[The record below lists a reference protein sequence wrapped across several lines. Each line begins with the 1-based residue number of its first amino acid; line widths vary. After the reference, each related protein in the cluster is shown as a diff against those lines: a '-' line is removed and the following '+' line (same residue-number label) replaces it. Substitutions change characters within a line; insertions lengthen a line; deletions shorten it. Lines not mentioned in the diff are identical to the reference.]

1 MAEYLVWIDCEMTGL
16 NLEVDELCEIAVV
29 VTDEQ
34 LKPVHEGLQIVIRPS
49 EAALASMGEF
59 VTQMHTESGL
69 ITELAS
75 GVLVAEAER
84 QVLEYVKGW
93 VPLERTAPLAGN
105 SIGTDRMFLVKQMP
119 ELEKHLHYRNV
130 DVSSLKELARRWYP
144 RTYFNMPK
152 KTGGHRALA
161 DILESI
167 QELRYYR
174 ETILVPVPGP
184 DSTAA
189 RAAAVRI

>member
-1 MAEYLVWIDCEMTGL
+1 MSDYLVWIDCEMTGL

-29 VTDEQ
+29 ITDEQ
-34 LKPVHEGLQIVIRPS
+34 LVPVDAGLQIVIQPS
-49 EAALASMGEF
+49 EKALQNMNEF
-59 VTQMHTESGL
+59 VTAMHTESGL

-75 GVLVAEAER
+75 GVAVSEAES
-84 QVLEYVKGW
+84 QVLSYVKQW
-93 VPLERTAPLAGN
+93 VPTERTAPLAGN
-105 SIGTDRMFLVKQMP
+105 SIGTDRMFLLKQMP
-119 ELEKHLHYRNV
+119 SLERHLHYRNV

-167 QELRYYR
+167 HELRYYR
-174 ETILVPVPGP
+174 ETILVPLPGP
-184 DSTAA
+184 DSETA
-189 RAAAVRI
+189 RAAADRI